1 MVIYGCFMAVSMSK
15 MDPKRPKFDIIC
27 TKIQSFYTICLFFPE
42 AHLHH
47 LFLNSFKKMVKK
59 AKVFSIKLALPR
71 HMSISVILE
80 ILQGRKRFQ
89 KTHQNLWMTYSR
101 KVLQA
106 LKLNLIFLRSF
117 KFNLSGSFQFG
128 EFPLANFR
136 ILLLLLK
143 LYSNT
148 TFFFIKLL

>member
-1 MVIYGCFMAVSMSK
+1 MFKFLCSPLIRPQWSFLGVLWLYHVQNGP
-15 MDPKRPKFDIIC
+15 PKGPNL
-27 TKIQSFYTICLFFPE
+27 TSFVPSTFTF
-42 AHLHH
+42 
-47 LFLNSFKKMVKK
+47 FKKMVKK
-59 AKVFSIKLALPR
+59 AKVFSIKLAVPR

-136 ILLLLLK
+136 ILLILLK

-148 TFFFIKLL
+148 EFFFIKLL